1 MATKIYKIENI
12 TLIDGTVIEII
23 PLKIKYLRK
32 FMEAYQKIKQA
43 KDDHE
48 AIDYLLA
55 CAVISME
62 QYAPHLLKDK
72 NYFEDNLDIPTIYKI
87 LDVAADINVDGQ
99 SEVPVKE
106 QAEESGKSWDDL
118 NLVELES
125 ELFLLGNWKD
135 YNQLESHLS
144 MPELLATIEVK
155 RKIDLEDKK
164 FMAAIQGVDLDKEM
178 GSEKGQKEWEDMK
191 ARVFSKGQTTDSND
205 VLSLQ
210 GINAQKAGFGIGM
223 GLDYEDLRNT

>member
-72 NYFEDNLDIPTIYKI
+72 NYFEDNTLF
-87 LDVAADINVDGQ
+87 NG
-99 SEVPVKE
+99 S
-106 QAEESGKSWDDL
+106 AESFKMAIAND
-118 NLVELES
+118 
-125 ELFLLGNWKD
+125 K
-135 YNQLESHLS
+135 H
-144 MPELLATIEVK
+144 
-155 RKIDLEDKK
+155 RKVFNEFCQKHK
-164 FMAAIQGVDLDKEM
+164 LDKT
-178 GSEKGQKEWEDMK
+178 Q
-191 ARVFSKGQTTDSND
+191 
-205 VLSLQ
+205 VLKQLL
-210 GINAQKAGFGIGM
+210 K
-223 GLDYEDLRNT
+223 